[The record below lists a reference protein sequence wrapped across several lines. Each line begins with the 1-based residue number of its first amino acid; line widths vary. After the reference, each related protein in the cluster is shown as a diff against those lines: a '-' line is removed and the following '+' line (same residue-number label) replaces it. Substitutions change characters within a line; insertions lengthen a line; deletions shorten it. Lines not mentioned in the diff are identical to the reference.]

1 MYVEFIFGKYEKLV
15 SIEKILH
22 QFCHMSSYLTAIHL
36 TSTSFFKDNPYF
48 YIINIITMTLLLM
61 AAGSG
66 SRYGKLKQ
74 FDELGP
80 KEEFLMEFAIY
91 DAIKNDFK
99 QIVVITK
106 AENVSFLKDYLSE
119 KLPKTIQ
126 LDVLAQELTD
136 LPSGV
141 TFTGERK
148 KPWGTAHAVWT
159 ARNVINGPFVVI
171 NADDFYG
178 QSAYKKAADFMKEDN
193 NAYSLLGYTLKD
205 TLSEHGSVS
214 RGVCKVDGDN
224 LVSVEERLKIVQT
237 GNGVKDEDTGLEF
250 TGNEQASMNFWV
262 CRPSIFAKIESEF
275 KTFLKDEDRIANSEL
290 YLPFMIQEMLQ
301 AKEIAVK
308 CIPSGGDWF
317 GVTYASDKEKAMKS
331 LQDKTDNGQYVSP
344 LWN

>member
-1 MYVEFIFGKYEKLV
+1 
-15 SIEKILH
+15 
-22 QFCHMSSYLTAIHL
+22 
-36 TSTSFFKDNPYF
+36 
-48 YIINIITMTLLLM
+48 MTLLLM

-91 DAIKNDFK
+91 DALKNGFK

-106 AENVSFLKDYLSE
+106 KENVSFLNDYLSE
-119 KLPKTIQ
+119 RLPKNIK

-136 LPSGV
+136 VPDGV
-141 TFTGERK
+141 SFTGERK

-159 ARNVINGPFVVI
+159 ARNVIKGPFVVI

-178 QSAYKKAADFMKEDN
+178 QAAYKKAADFMKSDD
-193 NAYSLLGYTLKD
+193 NAYALLGYTLKD

-214 RGVCKVDGDN
+214 RGVCKVSGAD
-224 LVSVEERLKIVQT
+224 LLSVEERLKLVQKAD
-237 GNGVKDEDTGLEF
+237 NVLDEDTGLEF
-250 TGNEQASMNFWV
+250 TGEEQASMNFWI
-262 CRPSIFAKIESEF
+262 CRTSIFTKIESEF
-275 KTFLKDEDRIANSEL
+275 KIFLNDPDRIANSEL

-301 AKEIAVK
+301 AKEIDVK

-317 GVTYASDKEKAMKS
+317 GVTYASDKETAMES
-331 LQDKTDNGQYVSP
+331 LKDKTNQGQYVSP
-344 LWN
+344 LWNH

>member
-1 MYVEFIFGKYEKLV
+1 
-15 SIEKILH
+15 
-22 QFCHMSSYLTAIHL
+22 
-36 TSTSFFKDNPYF
+36 
-48 YIINIITMTLLLM
+48 MTLLLM

-80 KEEFLMEFAIY
+80 QEEFLMEFAIY
-91 DAIKNDFK
+91 DALKNDFD

-106 AENVSFLKDYLSE
+106 AENVEFLTEYLSK
-119 KLPKTIQ
+119 KLPKNIK
-126 LDVLAQELTD
+126 LNVLAQELTD
-136 LPSGV
+136 LPDGV
-141 TFTGERK
+141 KFEGERK

-178 QSAYKKAADFMKEDN
+178 QSAYKKAADFIRSNDT
-193 NAYSLLGYTLKD
+193 AYSLLGYTLKD

-214 RGVCKVDGDN
+214 RGVCKVSGDD
-224 LVSVEERLKIVQT
+224 LLSVQERLKLVDKGAIVL
-237 GNGVKDEDTGLEF
+237 DEDTGLEF
-250 TGNEQASMNFWV
+250 TGEEQASMNFWI

-275 KTFLKDEDRIANSEL
+275 KIFLSDKNRVANSEL

-301 AKEIAVK
+301 AKEIEVK

-317 GVTYASDKEKAMKS
+317 GVTYASDKEKAMES
-331 LQDKTDNGQYVSP
+331 LQNKTNQGQYVSP

>member
-1 MYVEFIFGKYEKLV
+1 
-15 SIEKILH
+15 
-22 QFCHMSSYLTAIHL
+22 
-36 TSTSFFKDNPYF
+36 
-48 YIINIITMTLLLM
+48 MTLLLM

-91 DAIKNDFK
+91 DALKNDFK

-106 AENVSFLKDYLSE
+106 KENVSFLNDYLSE
-119 KLPKTIQ
+119 RLPEHIE
-126 LDVLAQELTD
+126 LNVLAQELTD
-136 LPSGV
+136 LPEGV

-159 ARNVINGPFVVI
+159 ARNVIDGPFVVI

-178 QSAYKKAADFMKEDN
+178 QAAYKKAADFMRSDDK
-193 NAYSLLGYTLKD
+193 AYGLLGYTLKD

-214 RGVCKVDGDN
+214 RGVCKVSGDD
-224 LVSVEERLKIVQT
+224 LLSVEERLKLVQKGDIVL
-237 GNGVKDEDTGLEF
+237 DEDTGLEF
-250 TGNEQASMNFWV
+250 SGDEQASMNFWI
-262 CRPSIFAKIESEF
+262 CRTSIFAKIESEF
-275 KTFLKDEDRIANSEL
+275 KIFLKDADRVTNSEL

-301 AKEIAVK
+301 AKEIGVK

-317 GVTYASDKEKAMKS
+317 GVTYASDKETAMKS
-331 LQDKTDNGQYVSP
+331 LQNKTNKGQYVSP